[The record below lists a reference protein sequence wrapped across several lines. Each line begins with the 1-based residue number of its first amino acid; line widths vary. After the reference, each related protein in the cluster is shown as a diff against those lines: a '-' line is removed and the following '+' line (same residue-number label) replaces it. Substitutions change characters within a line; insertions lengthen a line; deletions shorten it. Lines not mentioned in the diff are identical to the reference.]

1 MALTKIER
9 RQRIKMRIRKVLS
22 GTSNSPRLS
31 VYRSNKHISAQLIDD
46 IQGKTLISASSLCKE
61 ILSQQG
67 ITKIQQAALVGKLLA
82 QKAVAAGISG
92 VVFDRNGYLYHGRV
106 KSLAESAREGG
117 LKF

>member
-1 MALTKIER
+1 
-9 RQRIKMRIRKVLS
+9 MRIRKVLS
-22 GTSNSPRLS
+22 GTANSPRLS

-46 IQGKTLISASSLCKE
+46 IQGKTLVSASSLAKE
-61 ILSQQG
+61 ILSQKG

-82 QKAVAAGISG
+82 QKALTAGISG